1 MILMQVILGTINLL
15 MVSVILV
22 YIVESQTLGPMTM
35 LNDNESAIL
44 IANNPKL
51 QEKTKHI

>member
-22 YIVESQTLGPMTM
+22 YIVESQTLGLMTM

-44 IANNPKL
+44 IANNPKF